1 MLGAD
6 LDTGGISLTGI
17 ADVRFFVD
25 DLDDFFRTF
34 GLAGTT
40 ADASAPIY
48 CQVFAQGN
56 ALDRAGLGTD
66 AAENAIGILILQVP
80 VVIIGLN
87 IDPGFGWDIGSLLHA
102 GTDLCAE
109 LAADAFFFCK
119 FQSFH
124 SLYLSLTFFA

>member
-25 DLDDFFRTF
+25 DFNDFLGTF
-34 GLAGTT
+34 CLAGAT
-40 ADASAPIY
+40 ADASAPIH
-48 CQVFAQGN
+48 CQVFVQGD
-56 ALDRAGLGTD
+56 ALDRTCLGTD

-124 SLYLSLTFFA
+124 FLYLSLTFFA